1 MSLVGYLIAI
11 GIVTIGTTI
20 QGSLGF
26 GLGLVA
32 APVLALIKDEL
43 IPGPLLLVGLAVT
56 TSVFIREHGSVD
68 WSGMKWA
75 LVGRVIGTVLGAVF
89 VVVTSKDFLIVTMS
103 LMLIAGVL
111 MSSIGWRVAPNPSTL
126 VTAGT
131 LSGVMGTLTSVGGP
145 PIALVYQHET
155 AQKLR
160 STLAGFFLFG
170 ASFSLV
176 SLAIGGGMGV
186 HELRL
191 GFVLL
196 PGFFLG
202 LVASRWAA
210 KFLDNG
216 YSRPAV
222 LIFSAGSS
230 LVLLIQVLVS

>member
-1 MSLVGYLIAI
+1 MTFVGYILAI
-11 GIVTIGTTI
+11 GIVAIGATI
-20 QGSLGF
+20 QGTLGF

-32 APVLALIKDEL
+32 APVLAMINDEL

-56 TSVFIREHGSVD
+56 TSVFVRERGSVD
-68 WSGMKWA
+68 WRGMKWA
-75 LVGRVIGTVLGAVF
+75 LVGRVLGTALGAVVI
-89 VVVTSKDFLIVTMS
+89 VVASKDFLIVTMS

-111 MSSIGWRVAPNPSTL
+111 MSSAGWRISPNPSTL

-145 PIALVYQHET
+145 PIALVYQRET

-170 ASFSLV
+170 ASLSLV
-176 SLAIGGGMGV
+176 SLAIGGELGGR
-186 HELRL
+186 ELRL
-191 GFVLL
+191 GVVLM
-196 PGFFLG
+196 PGFLIG
-202 LVASRWAA
+202 LMASRWAG

-222 LIFSAGSS
+222 LIFSAASS
-230 LVLLIQVLVS
+230 LVLLVQVIVS

>member
-1 MSLVGYLIAI
+1 MSLVEYLIAI
-11 GIVTIGTTI
+11 GIVAIGATI

-32 APVLALIKDEL
+32 APVLALINGEL
-43 IPGPLLLVGLAVT
+43 IPGPLLLVGLAVA
-56 TSVFIREHGSVD
+56 TSVFIRERGSVD
-68 WSGMKWA
+68 WRGMRWA
-75 LVGRVIGTVLGAVF
+75 LVGRVLGTVLAGVL
-89 VVVTSKDFLIVTMS
+89 VVVASKDFLIVTMS
-103 LMLIAGVL
+103 LMLITGVL
-111 MSSIGWRVAPNPSTL
+111 MSSVGWRVTTSPSTL
-126 VTAGT
+126 VAAGT

-145 PIALVYQHET
+145 PIALVYQRET

-170 ASFSLV
+170 ASLSLV
-176 SLAIGGGMGV
+176 SLAIVGGMGV

-210 KFLDNG
+210 KFFDNG
-216 YSRPAV
+216 YLRPAV
-222 LIFSAGSS
+222 LIFSAASS
-230 LVLLIQVLVS
+230 LVLLVQVLGS

>member
-1 MSLVGYLIAI
+1 MSLVGYIIAI
-11 GIVTIGTTI
+11 GIVTIGAAI

-32 APVLALIKDEL
+32 APVLALIDDEL

-56 TSVFIREHGSVD
+56 TSVFIRERGSVD

-75 LVGRVIGTVLGAVF
+75 LVGRVLGTVFGGVI
-89 VVVTSKDFLIVTMS
+89 VVVMSKDFLIVTMS
-103 LMLIAGVL
+103 LMLIAGVI
-111 MSSIGWRVAPNPSTL
+111 MSSVGWKVTPSPLTL

-131 LSGVMGTLTSVGGP
+131 LSGIMGTLTSVGGP
-145 PIALVYQHET
+145 PIALVYQRET

-170 ASFSLV
+170 ASLSLV
-176 SLAIGGGMGV
+176 SLVIGGEMGS
-186 HELRL
+186 HEFRL
-191 GFVLL
+191 GVVLL
-196 PGFFLG
+196 PGFLIG
-202 LVASRWAA
+202 LMASRWAA

-222 LIFSAGSS
+222 LIFSAVSS
-230 LVLLIQVLVS
+230 LVLLVQVIVS